1 MKKSKYVQIQIEN
14 TIVTSKLMI
23 VQNKMDARQNNK
35 HTIIKHKLKKDLKT
49 HKHNFT
55 NVFNKKN

>member
-1 MKKSKYVQIQIEN
+1 
-14 TIVTSKLMI
+14 MI